1 MMAWRPLRK
10 VGVLVVAAFVLAGST
25 GCEFEDIFGPRV
37 ESSLV
42 RTASFVVASEL
53 TIDAETANG
62 AVQLRGVEG
71 QEDVQVRITL
81 RSRGK
86 TLEEANA
93 RLEKIV
99 VHAEQEGSRVVLR
112 YAANEQDSDVRRY
125 SGVEFDV
132 TLPGTADAHVET
144 SNGAVRVERVR
155 GDLDLTTSNGKVV
168 VEGFAGDVGARTSN
182 GAIAVDG
189 GKGALRLETSNG
201 RIEISNVEAIVD
213 AKTSNGAIV
222 FSGRPLDGAH
232 HLSSSNGRISVRV
245 PGTASI
251 RFVARTSNSTISSSL
266 PLAGD
271 VTGRAWDAVLNA
283 PAAATLTVET
293 SNGSID
299 LDALLEA
306 VLLPES

>member
-86 TLEEANA
+86 
-93 RLEKIV
+93 KIV